1 MLGAGQYNPY
11 QQGGVQQ
18 GMYPGM
24 YPGMYQGPTFTPTL
38 LPSTSFGPSLNVDAK
53 VDELGTGVLGLQ
65 AGGMVAGLVNQLM
78 NFGLA
83 GAAMNYQNQ
92 IASKYYDT
100 QQNIASYQQEAALR
114 QLEIQDNAVLVQQR
128 MHRDQMRHEETMKE
142 LELKTQSRLARIAEE
157 GRTERAKILS
167 ASDAFSRRGWD
178 YGAPFSLC

>member
-1 MLGAGQYNPY
+1 MIGAGQYNPSQL
-11 QQGGVQQ
+11 QQS

-24 YPGMYQGPTFTPTL
+24 YPGIYQGPPFTPML
-38 LPSTSFGPSLNVDAK
+38 LPSTPFGPSLNIDAK
-53 VDELGTGVLGLQ
+53 VDELGPGVLALQ
-65 AGGMVAGLVNQLM
+65 AGGMVGGLVNQIM
-78 NFGLA
+78 NFSLA
-83 GAAMNYQNQ
+83 GDAMNHQAN

-128 MHRDQMRHEETMKE
+128 MHRDEIRHKETMKE

-167 ASDAFSRRGWD
+167 TSDAFSRRGWD
-178 YGAPFSLC
+178 YGIPSFLC